1 MVERVIPGHEKGE
14 KRKGWEKMF
23 CLKNTFLVVGFTQN
37 LVGEVTATKKNEM
50 EIASLQ
56 LLLK

>member
-1 MVERVIPGHEKGE
+1 MHEKGE
-14 KRKGWEKMF
+14 KQKGWEKMF
-23 CLKNTFLVVGFTQN
+23 FLKNTFLVIAFTQN
-37 LVGEVTATKKNEM
+37 LVGGPTATKKNEM